1 MSSTT
6 PTPNRQR
13 ERIIVFMEFTPGA
26 VYDGTVRSIASFGAF
41 IDLPEGKSGLVHI
54 SEVASSYVTD
64 IRQHLTEGQ
73 SVRVKLLHTDE
84 RGRMSPSIKQAEAPR
99 AEAPKPAAPRPVRKE
114 PLRPQSFR
122 PQRAEPESFE
132 DKLKQFMADS
142 NSKISG
148 VRQYEHRTRSRK
160 R

>member
-1 MSSTT
+1 MDY
-6 PTPNRQR
+6 
-13 ERIIVFMEFTPGA
+13 TPGMI
-26 VYDGTVRSIASFGAF
+26 VEGTVKTITSFGAF
-41 IDLPEGKSGLVHI
+41 VQLPEGQTGLVHI
-54 SEVASSYVTD
+54 SEVAFSYVND

-73 SVRVKLLHTDE
+73 NVRVKVLTVGDG
-84 RGRMSPSIKQAEAPR
+84 GRLSLSLKQAAEKPQVPKRPR
-99 AEAPKPAAPRPVRKE
+99 QTLSNPAAFV
-114 PLRPQSFR
+114 Q
-122 PQRAEPESFE
+122 PQRQEPESFE

>member
-1 MSSTT
+1 
-6 PTPNRQR
+6 
-13 ERIIVFMEFTPGA
+13 MELTPGTILE
-26 VYDGTVRSIASFGAF
+26 GTVRSIASFGAF
-41 IDLPEGKSGLVHI
+41 IDLPEGKTGLVHI

-73 SVRVKLLHTDE
+73 AVKVKLLNTDE
-84 RGRMSPSIKQAEAPR
+84 RGRLSLSIKQAEGPDPEARRASRDRPARRAAVRPR
-99 AEAPKPAAPRPVRKE
+99 SFQPPR
-114 PLRPQSFR
+114 Q
-122 PQRAEPESFE
+122 EPESFE

-142 NSKISG
+142 NNKISG

>member
-1 MSSTT
+1 
-6 PTPNRQR
+6 
-13 ERIIVFMEFTPGA
+13 MEFTPGTILE
-26 VYDGTVRSIASFGAF
+26 GTVRSIASFGAF
-41 IDLPEGKSGLVHI
+41 ISLPEGKTGLVHI
-54 SEVASSYVTD
+54 SEVASAYVTD

-73 SVRVKLLHTDE
+73 TVRVKLLNTDD
-84 RGRMSPSIKQAEAPR
+84 RGRMSLSIKQAEERPAQARPAERRPAEERPR
-99 AEAPKPAAPRPVRKE
+99 RAA
-114 PLRPQSFR
+114 RPQSFQPVR
-122 PQRAEPESFE
+122 TEPESFE

>member
-1 MSSTT
+1 MDY
-6 PTPNRQR
+6 
-13 ERIIVFMEFTPGA
+13 TPGVVVEGA
-26 VYDGTVRSIASFGAF
+26 VRSIASFGAF
-41 IDLPEGKSGLVHI
+41 IDLPEGKTGLVHI
-54 SEVASSYVTD
+54 SEIAPSYVTD

-73 SVRVKLLHTDE
+73 TVRVKVLSTDE
-84 RGRMSPSIKQAEAPR
+84 RGRLSLSIKQA
-99 AEAPKPAAPRPVRKE
+99 AERPAPVRERSEK
-114 PLRPQSFR
+114 RPSRRPARVQSFQ
-122 PQRAEPESFE
+122 PVKSEPESFE

>member
-1 MSSTT
+1 
-6 PTPNRQR
+6 
-13 ERIIVFMEFTPGA
+13 MEFTPGTIL
-26 VYDGTVRSIASFGAF
+26 DGTVRSIASFGAF
-41 IDLPEGKSGLVHI
+41 IDLPEGKTGLVHI

-73 SVRVKLLHTDE
+73 AVKVKLLSTDE
-84 RGRMSPSIKQAEAPR
+84 RGRMSLSIKQAEERRSEPR
-99 AEAPKPAAPRPVRKE
+99 RPQEQRPVHRSEAPRPRSFQPVRT
-114 PLRPQSFR
+114 
-122 PQRAEPESFE
+122 EPESFE

>member
-1 MSSTT
+1 
-6 PTPNRQR
+6 
-13 ERIIVFMEFTPGA
+13 MEYTPGTILEGA
-26 VYDGTVRSIASFGAF
+26 VRSIASFGAF
-41 IDLPEGKSGLVHI
+41 IDLPEGKTGLVHI

-73 SVRVKLLHTDE
+73 TVRVKILSADE
-84 RGRMSPSIKQAEAPR
+84 RGRLSLSIKQAADRPASTRER
-99 AEAPKPAAPRPVRKE
+99 AEDRSFRRPART
-114 PLRPQSFR
+114 QSFQSVR
-122 PQRAEPESFE
+122 TEPESFE

>member
-1 MSSTT
+1 MDYS
-6 PTPNRQR
+6 
-13 ERIIVFMEFTPGA
+13 PGA
-26 VYDGTVRSIASFGAF
+26 VLEGAVRSIASFGAF
-41 IDLPEGKSGLVHI
+41 IDLPEGKTGLVHI
-54 SEVASSYVTD
+54 SEIASSYVTD

-73 SVRVKLLHTDE
+73 TVRVKVLSADE
-84 RGRMSPSIKQAEAPR
+84 RGRLSLSIKQA
-99 AEAPKPAAPRPVRKE
+99 AERPVRE
-114 PLRPQSFR
+114 RTEERPARRSARPQTFQQPAKS
-122 PQRAEPESFE
+122 EPESFE

>member
-1 MSSTT
+1 
-6 PTPNRQR
+6 
-13 ERIIVFMEFTPGA
+13 MEFTPGS
-26 VYDGTVRSIASFGAF
+26 VIDGTVRSIASFGAF
-41 IDLPEGKSGLVHI
+41 IDLPDGKSGLVHI

-84 RGRMSPSIKQAEAPR
+84 RGRMSLSIKQAEAPSAAAAR
-99 AEAPKPAAPRPVRKE
+99 TAAARPGAAGPSAPRPVRQE
-114 PLRPQSFR
+114 SFRPQSFR
-122 PQRAEPESFE
+122 PQKAEPESFE
-132 DKLKQFMADS
+132 EKLKQFMADS